1 MAAQDK
7 LPPQLECSPAPSTES
22 PASPLFEVLG
32 ELGRGGMATV
42 YRVRDRLT
50 NELLA
55 LKVCESTEP
64 AADRRER
71 IKREFRL
78 GQQVQ
83 HPRIP
88 RPIERGVWRGQPWFT
103 MAPIEGR
110 SLRELSRS
118 GSGLSEQEVIDLA
131 IQACEL
137 LEAVHEAGVLHR
149 DVKTSNFVVS
159 PLGALHLV
167 DFGIAEDLGH
177 AEHRDLGL
185 EGSPLYAPPE
195 RFRGGKE
202 DVRSDVFGLGVTIF
216 EMLTGEMPIVGRTL
230 PLICARVLSQ
240 TPEQVRS
247 LQPSVSAELAALV
260 ARMMAKSP
268 QSRPASA
275 SQVRAEL
282 LAIREFQE
290 LTQARQVA

>member
-1 MAAQDK
+1 MAARGK
-7 LPPQLECSPAPSTES
+7 LSPQLECSPAPSAES

-42 YRVRDRLT
+42 YRVRDRQT
-50 NELLA
+50 GEQLA
-55 LKVCESTEP
+55 LKVCESTELF
-64 AADRRER
+64 AEQKARLE
-71 IKREFRL
+71 REFHL
-78 GQQVQ
+78 GQRVQ

-88 RPIERGVWRGQPWFT
+88 RPIERGIWRGQPWFT
-103 MAPIEGR
+103 MVPIQGR

-118 GSGLSEQEVIDLA
+118 GSGLSEEEVLDLA

-159 PLGALHLV
+159 SLGALHLV
-167 DFGIAEDLGH
+167 DFGIAEDLGQPTH
-177 AEHRDLGL
+177 DDLGL

-195 RFRGGKE
+195 RFRGRKE

-216 EMLTGEMPIVGRTL
+216 EMLTGEMPIVGKTL
-230 PLICARVLSQ
+230 PMICARVLTQ
-240 TPEQVRS
+240 TPEQVRA
-247 LQPSVSAELAALV
+247 LEPSVSPELAALV

-268 QSRPASA
+268 WSRPASA

-282 LAIREFQE
+282 IAIRALQK
-290 LTQARQVA
+290 LTPKRQVA